1 MGVQSVYDSNLKRYV
16 PKEHE
21 LDTFEKEAEK
31 IQNQDFQIIRDP
43 SEVQKLHLNWLGQ
56 QKMKF

>member
-1 MGVQSVYDSNLKRYV
+1 LKRYV

-21 LDTFEKEAEK
+21 LGTFEKEAEK
-31 IQNQDFQIIRDP
+31 IENQDIQIMRDP